1 MLLKS
6 AVRYLVA
13 FSLLWVST
21 FAFAQSK
28 SITSKF
34 EHGVMTNGQP
44 TGVWEYFDETGALEL
59 RMNYDSSRISYRRPD
74 TARYELRVNDTWQ
87 LVHPTRAPGLLGSR
101 AGRRADLQ
109 KQMRYPAAALHQ
121 QQQGDFLLSFV
132 VQPDGRTTDYTV
144 LNSLS
149 PACTQEVWR
158 VLQPLASQW
167 IPAVYQGQARAAR
180 FYLRVN
186 FEMLTVPSMAALKA
200 RPIRF
205 LPSGPFT
212 DVIAITAVGIE
223 RGMRP

>member
-1 MLLKS
+1 MA

-28 SITSKF
+28 SVASKF
-34 EHGVMTNGQP
+34 EHGVLTNGQP
-44 TGVWEYFDETGALEL
+44 TGVWEYFDETGELEL

-74 TARYELRVNDTWQ
+74 TARYELRINDTWQ

-101 AGRRADLQ
+101 AGRRQALQ
-109 KQMRYPAAALHQ
+109 QAIHYPAAALQ
-121 QQQGDFLLSFV
+121 QHQQGDFLLSFV
-132 VQPDGRTTDYTV
+132 VQADGRTTDYTV
-144 LNSLS
+144 LSSPS

-158 VLQPLASQW
+158 VLEPLTSRW
-167 IPAVYQGQARAAR
+167 IPAIYQGQARAAR
-180 FYLRVN
+180 FYVRAN

-200 RPIRF
+200 LPRRL

-212 DVIAITAVGIE
+212 DVLAITAVGIE
-223 RGMRP
+223 GGMRPDRR